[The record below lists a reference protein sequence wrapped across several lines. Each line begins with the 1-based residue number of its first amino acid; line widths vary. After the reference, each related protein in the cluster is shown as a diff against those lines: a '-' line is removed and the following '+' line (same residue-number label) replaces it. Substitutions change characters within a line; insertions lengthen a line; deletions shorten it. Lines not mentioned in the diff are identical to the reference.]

1 MPGTVRLFLYGTLQP
16 GAGTVMGDWISARL
30 VRGTG
35 ASAPGRLH
43 GLRSKTG
50 WFPALI
56 PARGFH
62 RVPGTLCEVRL
73 RPGELAVL
81 DRYEGGEYRRVTAR
95 VRTASGETMVARL
108 YLWRVA
114 LPPDAPAIAGG
125 DFLRW
130 LRSGRRR
137 SFGT

>member
-1 MPGTVRLFLYGTLQP
+1 M
-16 GAGTVMGDWISARL
+16 
-30 VRGTG
+30 
-35 ASAPGRLH
+35 
-43 GLRSKTG
+43 
-50 WFPALI
+50 
-56 PARGFH
+56 
-62 RVPGTLCEVRL
+62 PGTLCEVRL

-95 VRTASGETMVARL
+95 VRTASDETMVVRL

-114 LPPDAPAIAGG
+114 LPPGAPAIAGG